1 MSNPYSIIEP
11 TCISFSGGRT
21 SAYMLYQVIQ
31 AGGGYFQKMPL
42 FVFRTQAKKMRPHC
56 GLSMSAKQ
64 GGTSR
69 FTGLSTETMTRAI
82 SW

>member
-31 AGGGYFQKMPL
+31 AGGGNVHQKRLSVLPIP
-42 FVFRTQAKKMRPHC
+42 AKKMRQLLSLFKTVLRSGMLKFI
-56 GLSMSAKQ
+56 GLN
-64 GGTSR
+64 G
-69 FTGLSTETMTRAI
+69 AI
-82 SW
+82 TI